1 MEIIHKKGKEN
12 VVADALSRKDED
24 ITSYS
29 ISVTI
34 LEWLNEIQTEY
45 AKDPE
50 TRTIINNSNCDPK
63 FEWKNDILWY
73 KGRIYL
79 NSNSKFKVK
88 AIKESHD
95 SPAVGHV
102 GFFKSYYNAR
112 RSFFWKGMQKD
123 IQQYVAECDNC
134 QRNKSENVLTLGLLQ
149 PLHIPNQKGGSDING
164 FHRWVTSVRKK

>member
-12 VVADALSRKDED
+12 VVVDALSRKDED

-29 ISVTI
+29 ISI
-34 LEWLNEIQTEY
+34 AIPEWLNEIRSEY
-45 AKDPE
+45 AKDLE
-50 TRTIINNSNCDPK
+50 TSTIINNSNHDSK

-95 SPAVGHV
+95 SPAAGHV

-112 RSFFWKGMQKD
+112 RSYFSKGMQKD
-123 IQQYVAECDNC
+123 I
-134 QRNKSENVLTLGLLQ
+134 
-149 PLHIPNQKGGSDING
+149 
-164 FHRWVTSVRKK
+164 

>member
-1 MEIIHKKGKEN
+1 MKEN
-12 VVADALSRKDED
+12 IVADALSRKDED

-29 ISVTI
+29 ILVAI
-34 LEWLNEIQTEY
+34 PEWMNEIQSEY

-50 TRTIINNSNCDPK
+50 ISTIINNSNCDPK

-88 AIKESHD
+88 VIKESHD
-95 SPAVGHV
+95 SPAAGHV

-112 RSFFWKGMQKD
+112 RSFFWKGMQKY

-134 QRNKSENVLTLGLLQ
+134 
-149 PLHIPNQKGGSDING
+149 
-164 FHRWVTSVRKK
+164 